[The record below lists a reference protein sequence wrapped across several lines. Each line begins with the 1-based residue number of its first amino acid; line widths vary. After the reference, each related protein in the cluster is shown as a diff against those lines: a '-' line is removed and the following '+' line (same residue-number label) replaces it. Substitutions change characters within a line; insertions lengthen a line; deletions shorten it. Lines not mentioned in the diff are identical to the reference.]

1 MHHTKYLDLEE
12 CILSTRID
20 HFKHIIAVKHNFQA
34 NHCSQSNHGSLST
47 L

>member
-20 HFKHIIAVKHNFQA
+20 HFKHNFQA

>member
-12 CILSTRID
+12 CILSTRTD
-20 HFKHIIAVKHNFQA
+20 HFKHIIALKHNFQA
-34 NHCSQSNHGSLST
+34 NYCSQSNHGSYST